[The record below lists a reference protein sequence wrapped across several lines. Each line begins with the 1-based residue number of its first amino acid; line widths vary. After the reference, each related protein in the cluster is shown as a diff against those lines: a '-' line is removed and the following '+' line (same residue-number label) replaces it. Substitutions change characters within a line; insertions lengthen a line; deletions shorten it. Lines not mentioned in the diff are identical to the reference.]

1 MSDDREKLSQSDE
14 LETDESDVEA
24 HQLGD
29 ENNVL
34 GDDGE
39 KGVLGDDGE
48 RNVLGDDG

>member
-34 GDDGE
+34 GDEDRN
-39 KGVLGDDGE
+39 VLSDEE
-48 RNVLGDDG
+48 RNVLSDDG